1 MAASRCVVPCREPS
15 SKELTLYDSANYNAL
30 RLRATKPRKP
40 NKPEPV
46 KRKRILLVDDHPLM
60 RRGQADLL
68 NREPDLEVC
77 GEAGTAR
84 EAMEAIAKLK
94 PDLVLVDMGLPD
106 KDGLELIKDI
116 LALHVGLPVLVMS
129 MQDESLFA
137 ARVLRAGGRGYVM
150 KQEGPERL
158 AAAIRTVLSGHV
170 ALSPRMSAKVLD
182 SLVGGT
188 GKADTDPEEKLTD
201 RELEVMRLFGEGW
214 STDEIASRL
223 HLSPKTVDVHRGHI
237 KGKLDL
243 KTTPEFTRFAIRWVA
258 SQGKSHSS

>member
-1 MAASRCVVPCREPS
+1 
-15 SKELTLYDSANYNAL
+15 
-30 RLRATKPRKP
+30 
-40 NKPEPV
+40 
-46 KRKRILLVDDHPLM
+46 VDDHPLM

-68 NREPDLEVC
+68 NREAGLEVC

-84 EAMEAIAKLK
+84 EALEAVARLK
-94 PDLVLVDMGLPD
+94 PDLVLLDMGLPD

-116 LALHVGLPVLVMS
+116 QALHPGLPVLAMS
-129 MQDESLFA
+129 MQEESLYA

-158 AAAIRTVLSGHV
+158 AGAVRAVLDGQV
-170 ALSPRMSAKVLD
+170 ALSPRMAARILESM
-182 SLVGGT
+182 VGPAGEA
-188 GKADTDPEEKLTD
+188 GGGPEEKLTD

-237 KGKLDL
+237 KEKLGF
-243 KTTPEFTRFAIRWVA
+243 KTTPQFIRFAIRWVA
-258 SQGKSHSS
+258 SQGGKKSRA